1 MSHQFTKPI
10 RNEFFNQQETNIHNQ
25 HNDKIMRK
33 PSTDTFRLH
42 PLPGCKPTD
51 GHLTSK
57 SLCRRLASFMPTCV
71 FVFIFMLIAA
81 GANATIVPTE
91 KCNISLK
98 TNADGSKY
106 ISIYCPWTD
115 LTKFDYPEIV
125 EFPRTFYVADEKK
138 SYPVKHAGIHVGNTV
153 KKVIFHDGITNGS
166 VTYQNSNFALESIVF
181 ENSNAEAR
189 LECFN
194 NSTLKEVVL
203 PKNIE
208 NVNLSFNSKLESV
221 TIAEG
226 CTSIPH
232 DFCHRCGKITEI
244 TLPSTIKTIGGNA
257 FSWSSLQKINI
268 PEGVTSLGKSC
279 FEYSALREITLPD
292 GLTTIP
298 DKAFNRCTSLRTVVM
313 SDNVTSIGEYAFNH
327 CTALTTL
334 KMPSAIETIGM
345 SAFDNCTYWD
355 YGKNELKMPNIKSIG
370 DGAFFCCSRLNCDLT
385 IPHLWDEIP
394 MGTFAGTVFNTL
406 TLAEGITSID
416 NMAFG
421 GCKIDVCN
429 LPKSLKKIGYGAFQQ
444 GYTRIVNFAP
454 GTSIESLGNY
464 IFDKCSRLEEVNNL
478 PQNLKTIPDYMFNGC
493 YELKSL
499 VLPEGL
505 TTIGTEAFKNCQK
518 LASMNLPTSVT
529 TIGKDAFYRCSKW
542 EGEVSLPLV
551 TELPENAFSGCNM
564 LRKMSFGPQL
574 KAIRSCALEGCVGL
588 TELIL
593 PNGLETIET
602 DAFYNCSS
610 LTEVVIPESVTTIG
624 AEIFGLCKSLQ
635 KVTLPSGMTEMPN
648 SLFSNCEALND
659 VVIPANV
666 KSFGNRVFNNCKA
679 LERMIIHDG
688 VTIGIE
694 LFKGCEALKEVR
706 LPSTL
711 TTIPKSTFKECVSLK
726 KVELPTGL
734 TAIEEYAFEGSG
746 IEEMVIPETVKKLAS
761 SFTDCKNLKRFVFPK
776 NMETIENRMFDGCEM
791 LSDITLP
798 TNLKTIGNYA
808 FDNTLF
814 NKSELPAT
822 VTTIGFNAFAY
833 CTQLKEMVIPE
844 GVTIIPGALFMSCTS
859 LARVVLPSTVTEL
872 AGRDTF
878 KDCPL
883 TDIVCHAP
891 TAPTAGS
898 YIFNDNHY
906 STTRLIVPEGSN
918 YKDKYPWSRFNQ
930 KKEAEGFITLSNPV
944 FSKESCTY
952 TEPITVTIT
961 NPNATGTLY
970 YKLVPDGT
978 ATNEVSY
985 AVYTEPLNISEQSV
999 TIYAY
1004 IIDGINSS
1012 EYAKNVYTYKAPVIR
1027 KVSLEICG
1035 MTVDE
1040 KNCNDVLGDKGS
1052 VVYDPKSEV
1061 LTLTWATID
1070 ATKQKSAYSAINGGG
1085 GDLTIRV
1092 VGHCT
1097 LKSNGYGINYGVFG
1111 MEGGGGNLT
1120 IVGDENSMLNI
1131 ELSDDSADGIYSYLG
1146 NLTIDN
1152 CAVII
1157 NGGWSGV
1164 FMKYG
1169 MEGEDGV
1176 FTIKGENAL
1185 LNSTGKQ
1192 AAMMN
1197 IGTLVLDKNLAIVV
1211 PEGGIFFDHAIF
1223 LGDEMQKHAVIRS
1236 ITNKDVVDVP
1246 VTRGEY
1252 DSNFSNTLVDEK
1264 TGEPST
1270 LENVVLDN
1278 VFFNVIPDN
1287 GDGYDATEQCVVLNT
1302 TMDLNVMNNRVPTEV
1317 NSYEVFADWYNG
1329 MTMVLSGKGTLHID
1343 CKTVGA
1349 TRLGVK
1355 IGGGDCQFYTAN
1367 ERNTIDVSYEL
1378 PTPQYV
1384 YIFAAPETSETP
1396 EKSGEKPDPSKDSDI
1411 KKAPSSVKAD
1421 KSCLLVYKLSVAQ
1434 THAYIG
1440 MGEYCMYST
1449 YTPMVNVNL
1458 SEQTDI
1464 EAFAVQV
1471 MDEGL
1476 KINKITGKV
1485 PAGTPMLIRRMG
1497 KPEAGTKTLAVPLAT
1512 GAMDNMPENDLVSAT
1527 GIMRAADLAK
1537 ANGYIL
1543 EAEAGFFTKVEAD
1556 DATVVVRK
1564 GEAYLLVSNTKAPYA
1579 FNLSDATGID
1589 ATKWTDG
1596 KKPVIH
1602 TLQGVRV
1609 TAPTAPGIYIVNG
1622 KKKVVK

>member
-1 MSHQFTKPI
+1 
-10 RNEFFNQQETNIHNQ
+10 
-25 HNDKIMRK
+25 MRK

-153 KKVIFHDGITNGS
+153 KKVIFHDGITKGS
-166 VTYQNSNFALESIVF
+166 VTYQNSTLALESIVF
-181 ENSNAEAR
+181 ENSNAIAN

-244 TLPSTIKTIGGNA
+244 TLPSTIKTIETNA

-313 SDNVTSIGEYAFNH
+313 SDNVTYIGEYAFNY

-499 VLPEGL
+499 VLPEGV
-505 TTIGTEAFKNCQK
+505 TTIGREAFKNCKK

-529 TIGKDAFYRCSKW
+529 TIGEDAFNRCYEW
-542 EGEVSLPLV
+542 DGEVSIPLV
-551 TELPENAFSGCNM
+551 TDLSKNAFVECKK

-610 LTEVVIPESVTTIG
+610 LTEVVIPESVTSIG
-624 AEIFGLCKSLQ
+624 GEIFGLCKSLQ

-746 IEEMVIPETVKKLAS
+746 IEEMVIPETVKKLAC
-761 SFTDCKNLKRFVFPK
+761 SFTDCKSLKRFVFPK

-833 CTQLKEMVIPE
+833 CTQLKEMIIPE
-844 GVTIIPGALFMSCTS
+844 GVTIIPDALFMSCTS
-859 LARVVLPSTVTEL
+859 LTRVVLPSTVTEL

-898 YIFNDNHY
+898 YIFDNNHY

-918 YKDKYPWSRFNQ
+918 YNDKYPWSRFNQ
-930 KKEAEGFITLSNPV
+930 KTEGEGFITLNNPV
-944 FSKESCTY
+944 FSKGSCTY

-961 NPNATGTLY
+961 NPNASGTLY
-970 YKLVPDGT
+970 YKLVPEGT
-978 ATNEVSY
+978 AKDEVSY

-1004 IIDGINSS
+1004 IVDGINSS
-1012 EYAKNVYTYKAPVIR
+1012 EYVKSVYTYEPPVVK
-1027 KVSLEICG
+1027 KVVLYVCG
-1035 MTVDE
+1035 RLVDE
-1040 KNCNDVLGDKGS
+1040 KNAYDIFGDKTVS
-1052 VVYDPKSEV
+1052 YDPKSEV
-1061 LTLTWATID
+1061 LTLTWANID
-1070 ATKQKSAYSAINGGG
+1070 ATKFKASNIISGSG

-1097 LKSNGYGINYGVFG
+1097 LKAPGTPIRYGHELGVP
-1111 MEGGGGNLT
+1111 GGSNLT
-1120 IVGDENSMLNI
+1120 IVGDENSILTLETTN
-1131 ELSDDSADGIYSYLG
+1131 EEKGGYSCGIDMYCG

-1152 CAVII
+1152 CTVVAT
-1157 NGGWSGV
+1157 GGTHGLYT
-1164 FMKYG
+1164 KTG
-1169 MEGEDGV
+1169 PEEGL
-1176 FTIKGENAL
+1176 TLRGEHAL
-1185 LNSTGKQ
+1185 LNLTGTES
-1192 AAMMN
+1192 AMDH
-1197 IGTLVLDKNLAIVV
+1197 VQRFDLDKMLMILEPEGAEFWDGSIWLGKEKQTHVVIGAPRTDDKVEV
-1211 PEGGIFFDHAIF
+1211 PE
-1223 LGDEMQKHAVIRS
+1223 IREDYQ
-1236 ITNKDVVDVP
+1236 T
-1246 VTRGEY
+1246 
-1252 DSNFSNTLVDEK
+1252 NFSSDLVDQQ
-1264 TGEPST
+1264 TGEA
-1270 LENVVLDN
+1270 LNVENVVINN
-1278 VFFNVIPDN
+1278 VYYNLPAAN
-1287 GDGYDATEQCVVLNT
+1287 NDGFDAKEQCLILNT
-1302 TMDLNVMNNRVPTEV
+1302 SMDYYTMNNRIP
-1317 NSYEVFADWYNG
+1317 ADATVTADFGSWYNG
-1329 MTMVLSGKGTLHID
+1329 LIIVVNGKGTID
-1343 CKTVGA
+1343 IDYQTEGGSQLA
-1349 TRLGVK
+1349 VK
-1355 IGGGDCQFYTAN
+1355 IGEEEAKYYAADMQ
-1367 ERNTIDVSYEL
+1367 DKVQVSYDVA
-1378 PTPQYV
+1378 TPQYV
-1384 YIFAAPETSETP
+1384 YIYNSQYTGDE
-1396 EKSGEKPDPSKDSDI
+1396 
-1411 KKAPSSVKAD
+1411 KKAPARARAMAG
-1421 KSCLLVYKLSVAQ
+1421 KSW
-1434 THAYIG
+1434 
-1440 MGEYCMYST
+1440 
-1449 YTPMVNVNL
+1449 
-1458 SEQTDI
+1458 
-1464 EAFAVQV
+1464 
-1471 MDEGL
+1471 L
-1476 KINKITGKV
+1476 KIYGMKIT
-1485 PAGTPMLIRRMG
+1485 PQEP
-1497 KPEAGTKTLAVPLAT
+1497 
-1512 GAMDNMPENDLVSAT
+1512 T
-1527 GIMRAADLAK
+1527 GIRNIFVDSEGRPVTVYDM
-1537 ANGYIL
+1537 NGR
-1543 EAEAGFFTKVEAD
+1543 KVNYPG
-1556 DATVVVRK
+1556 K
-1564 GEAYLLVSNTKAPYA
+1564 GV
-1579 FNLSDATGID
+1579 
-1589 ATKWTDG
+1589 
-1596 KKPVIH
+1596 
-1602 TLQGVRV
+1602 
-1609 TAPTAPGIYIVNG
+1609 YIVNG
-1622 KKKVVK
+1622 KKIMKRQ

>member
-1 MSHQFTKPI
+1 
-10 RNEFFNQQETNIHNQ
+10 
-25 HNDKIMRK
+25 MRK

-153 KKVIFHDGITNGS
+153 KKVIFHDGITKGS
-166 VTYQNSNFALESIVF
+166 VTYQNSTLALESIVF
-181 ENSNAEAR
+181 ENSNAIAN

-244 TLPSTIKTIGGNA
+244 TLPSTIKTIETNA

-313 SDNVTSIGEYAFNH
+313 SDNVTYIGEYAFNY

-454 GTSIESLGNY
+454 GTSIENLGNY

-499 VLPEGL
+499 VLPEGV
-505 TTIGTEAFKNCQK
+505 TTIGREAFKNCKK

-529 TIGKDAFYRCSKW
+529 TIGEDAFNRCYEW
-542 EGEVSLPLV
+542 DGEVSIPLV
-551 TELPENAFSGCNM
+551 TDLSKNAFVECKK

-610 LTEVVIPESVTTIG
+610 LTEVVIPESVTSIG
-624 AEIFGLCKSLQ
+624 GEIFGLCKSLQ

-746 IEEMVIPETVKKLAS
+746 IEEMVIPETVKKLAC
-761 SFTDCKNLKRFVFPK
+761 SFTDCKSLKRFVFPK

-833 CTQLKEMVIPE
+833 CTQLKEMIIPE
-844 GVTIIPGALFMSCTS
+844 GVTIIPDALFMSCTS
-859 LARVVLPSTVTEL
+859 LTRVVLPSTVTEL

-898 YIFNDNHY
+898 YIFDNNHY

-918 YKDKYPWSRFNQ
+918 YNDKYPWSRFNQ
-930 KKEAEGFITLSNPV
+930 KTEGEGFITLNNPV
-944 FSKESCTY
+944 FSKGSCTY

-961 NPNATGTLY
+961 NPNASGTLY
-970 YKLVPDGT
+970 YKLVPEGT
-978 ATNEVSY
+978 AKDEVSY

-1004 IIDGINSS
+1004 IVDGINSS
-1012 EYAKNVYTYKAPVIR
+1012 EYVKSVYTYEPPVVK
-1027 KVSLEICG
+1027 KVVLYVCG
-1035 MTVDE
+1035 RLVDE
-1040 KNCNDVLGDKGS
+1040 KNAYDIFGDKTVS
-1052 VVYDPKSEV
+1052 YDPKSEV
-1061 LTLTWATID
+1061 LTLTWANID
-1070 ATKQKSAYSAINGGG
+1070 ATKFKASNIISGSG

-1097 LKSNGYGINYGVFG
+1097 LKAPGTPIMYGHQLGVP
-1111 MEGGGGNLT
+1111 GGSNLT
-1120 IVGDENSMLNI
+1120 IVGDENSILTVETTN
-1131 ELSDDSADGIYSYLG
+1131 EDKGGYSCGIDMYCG

-1152 CAVII
+1152 CTVVAT
-1157 NGGWSGV
+1157 GGTHGLYT
-1164 FMKYG
+1164 KTG
-1169 MEGEDGV
+1169 PEEGL
-1176 FTIKGENAL
+1176 TLRGEHAL
-1185 LNSTGKQ
+1185 LNLTGTES
-1192 AAMMN
+1192 AMDHVQW
-1197 IGTLVLDKNLAIVV
+1197 LDLDKMLMILEPEGAEFWDGSIWLGKEKQTHVVIGAPRTDDNVEV
-1211 PEGGIFFDHAIF
+1211 PE
-1223 LGDEMQKHAVIRS
+1223 IRE
-1236 ITNKDVVDVP
+1236 
-1246 VTRGEY
+1246 EY
-1252 DSNFSNTLVDEK
+1252 QTNFSSDLVDQK
-1264 TGEPST
+1264 TGEA
-1270 LENVVLDN
+1270 LNVENVVINN
-1278 VFFNVIPDN
+1278 VYYNLPAANNDGFDAKEQCLILNTSMDYSTMNKRIPA
-1287 GDGYDATEQCVVLNT
+1287 DATVT
-1302 TMDLNVMNNRVPTEV
+1302 
-1317 NSYEVFADWYNG
+1317 ADFGSWYNG
-1329 MTMVLSGKGTLHID
+1329 LIIVVNGKGTID
-1343 CKTVGA
+1343 IDYQTEGGSQLA
-1349 TRLGVK
+1349 VK
-1355 IGGGDCQFYTAN
+1355 IGEEEAKYYAADKQGRVQVPY
-1367 ERNTIDVSYEL
+1367 DV
-1378 PTPQYV
+1378 TTTQYV
-1384 YIFAAPETSETP
+1384 YIYNSQYTGDE
-1396 EKSGEKPDPSKDSDI
+1396 
-1411 KKAPSSVKAD
+1411 KKAPTRARAMAG
-1421 KSCLLVYKLSVAQ
+1421 KSW
-1434 THAYIG
+1434 
-1440 MGEYCMYST
+1440 
-1449 YTPMVNVNL
+1449 
-1458 SEQTDI
+1458 
-1464 EAFAVQV
+1464 
-1471 MDEGL
+1471 L
-1476 KINKITGKV
+1476 KIYGMKIT
-1485 PAGTPMLIRRMG
+1485 PQDP
-1497 KPEAGTKTLAVPLAT
+1497 
-1512 GAMDNMPENDLVSAT
+1512 T
-1527 GIMRAADLAK
+1527 GIHNIFVDSEGRPVAVYDM
-1537 ANGYIL
+1537 NGR
-1543 EAEAGFFTKVEAD
+1543 KVNYPG
-1556 DATVVVRK
+1556 K
-1564 GEAYLLVSNTKAPYA
+1564 GV
-1579 FNLSDATGID
+1579 
-1589 ATKWTDG
+1589 
-1596 KKPVIH
+1596 
-1602 TLQGVRV
+1602 
-1609 TAPTAPGIYIVNG
+1609 YIVNG
-1622 KKKVVK
+1622 KKIMKRQ

>member
-1 MSHQFTKPI
+1 
-10 RNEFFNQQETNIHNQ
+10 
-25 HNDKIMRK
+25 MRK

-81 GANATIVPTE
+81 SANATIVPE
-91 KCNISLK
+91 DKYGAEIK
-98 TNADGSKY
+98 TDANGQKY
-106 ISIYCPWTD
+106 ASIYCYWVD
-115 LTKFDYPEIV
+115 LQYHDYPEIV
-125 EFPRTFYVADEKK
+125 EFPRTIYNKFDKK
-138 SYPVKHAGIHVGNTV
+138 TYPVKAAGIEIGNTV
-153 KKVIFHDGITNGS
+153 KKIIFHDGITSGF
-166 VTYQNSNFALESIVF
+166 VRYTGRTCALESIVY
-181 ENSNAEAR
+181 ENSNAIAN

-194 NSTLKEVVL
+194 NGTLKEVVL

-208 NVNLSFNSKLESV
+208 NVNLSSNSKLESV

-232 DFCHRCGKITEI
+232 DFCQRCGKITEI

-313 SDNVTSIGEYAFNH
+313 SDNVTYIGEYAFNH

-334 KMPSAIETIGM
+334 NMPSAIETIGM

-478 PQNLKTIPDYMFNGC
+478 PLNLKTIPDYMFNGC

-499 VLPEGL
+499 VLPEGV
-505 TTIGTEAFKNCQK
+505 TTIGREAFKNCKK

-529 TIGKDAFYRCSKW
+529 TIGEDAFNRCYEW
-542 EGEVSLPLV
+542 DGEVSIPLV
-551 TELPENAFSGCNM
+551 TDLSKNAFVECKK

-610 LTEVVIPESVTTIG
+610 LTEVVIPESVTSIG
-624 AEIFGLCKSLQ
+624 GEIFGLCKSLQ

-746 IEEMVIPETVKKLAS
+746 IEEMVIPETVKKLAC
-761 SFTDCKNLKRFVFPK
+761 SFTDCKSLKRFVFPK

-814 NKSELPAT
+814 DKSELPAT

-930 KKEAEGFITLSNPV
+930 KTEGEGFITLNNPV

-970 YKLVPDGT
+970 YKLVPEGT
-978 ATNEVSY
+978 AKDEVEY
-985 AVYTEPLNISEQSV
+985 AVFTEPLKLSEQSA

-1004 IIDGINSS
+1004 IVDGINSS
-1012 EYAKNVYTYKAPVIR
+1012 EYARMTYTYEPPVVK
-1027 KVSLEICG
+1027 KVVLYVCG
-1035 MTVDE
+1035 RLVDE
-1040 KNCNDVLGDKGS
+1040 KNAYDIFGDKTVS
-1052 VVYDPKSEV
+1052 YDPKSEV
-1061 LTLTWATID
+1061 LTLTWANID
-1070 ATKQKSAYSAINGGG
+1070 ATKFKASNIISGSG

-1097 LKSNGYGINYGVFG
+1097 LKAPGTPIMYGHQLGVP
-1111 MEGGGGNLT
+1111 GGSNLT
-1120 IVGDENSMLNI
+1120 IVGDENSILTVETTN
-1131 ELSDDSADGIYSYLG
+1131 EEKGGYSCGIDMYCG

-1152 CAVII
+1152 CTVVAT
-1157 NGGWSGV
+1157 GGTHGLYT
-1164 FMKYG
+1164 KTG
-1169 MEGEDGV
+1169 PEEGL
-1176 FTIKGENAL
+1176 TLRGEHAL
-1185 LNSTGKQ
+1185 LNLTGTES
-1192 AAMMN
+1192 AMDN
-1197 IGTLVLDKNLAIVV
+1197 VYWLDLDKMLMILEPEGAEFWDGSIWLGKEKQTHVVIGAPRTDDNVEV
-1211 PEGGIFFDHAIF
+1211 PE
-1223 LGDEMQKHAVIRS
+1223 IRE
-1236 ITNKDVVDVP
+1236 
-1246 VTRGEY
+1246 EY
-1252 DSNFSNTLVDEK
+1252 QTNFSSDLTDQK
-1264 TGEPST
+1264 TGEA
-1270 LENVVLDN
+1270 LNVENVVINN
-1278 VFFNVIPDN
+1278 VYYNLPAANNDGFDDKEQCLILNTSMDYYTMNKRIPA
-1287 GDGYDATEQCVVLNT
+1287 DATVT
-1302 TMDLNVMNNRVPTEV
+1302 
-1317 NSYEVFADWYNG
+1317 ADFGSWYNG
-1329 MTMVLSGKGTLHID
+1329 LIIVVNGKGTID
-1343 CKTVGA
+1343 IDYQTEGGSQLA
-1349 TRLGVK
+1349 VK
-1355 IGGGDCQFYTAN
+1355 IGEEEAKYYAADMQGRVQVPY
-1367 ERNTIDVSYEL
+1367 DVA
-1378 PTPQYV
+1378 TTQYV
-1384 YIFAAPETSETP
+1384 YIYNSQYTG
-1396 EKSGEKPDPSKDSDI
+1396 GE
-1411 KKAPSSVKAD
+1411 KKAPTRTRAMAG
-1421 KSCLLVYKLSVAQ
+1421 KSW
-1434 THAYIG
+1434 
-1440 MGEYCMYST
+1440 
-1449 YTPMVNVNL
+1449 
-1458 SEQTDI
+1458 
-1464 EAFAVQV
+1464 
-1471 MDEGL
+1471 L
-1476 KINKITGKV
+1476 KIYGMKV
-1485 PAGTPMLIRRMG
+1485 TPQE
-1497 KPEAGTKTLAVPLAT
+1497 P
-1512 GAMDNMPENDLVSAT
+1512 T
-1527 GIMRAADLAK
+1527 GIHNIFVDSEGRPVAVYDM
-1537 ANGYIL
+1537 NGR
-1543 EAEAGFFTKVEAD
+1543 KVNNPG
-1556 DATVVVRK
+1556 K
-1564 GEAYLLVSNTKAPYA
+1564 GV
-1579 FNLSDATGID
+1579 
-1589 ATKWTDG
+1589 
-1596 KKPVIH
+1596 
-1602 TLQGVRV
+1602 
-1609 TAPTAPGIYIVNG
+1609 YIVNG
-1622 KKKVVK
+1622 KKIMNRQ

>member
-1 MSHQFTKPI
+1 
-10 RNEFFNQQETNIHNQ
+10 
-25 HNDKIMRK
+25 
-33 PSTDTFRLH
+33 
-42 PLPGCKPTD
+42 
-51 GHLTSK
+51 
-57 SLCRRLASFMPTCV
+57 
-71 FVFIFMLIAA
+71 
-81 GANATIVPTE
+81 
-91 KCNISLK
+91 
-98 TNADGSKY
+98 
-106 ISIYCPWTD
+106 
-115 LTKFDYPEIV
+115 
-125 EFPRTFYVADEKK
+125 
-138 SYPVKHAGIHVGNTV
+138 
-153 KKVIFHDGITNGS
+153 
-166 VTYQNSNFALESIVF
+166 
-181 ENSNAEAR
+181 
-189 LECFN
+189 
-194 NSTLKEVVL
+194 
-203 PKNIE
+203 
-208 NVNLSFNSKLESV
+208 
-221 TIAEG
+221 
-226 CTSIPH
+226 
-232 DFCHRCGKITEI
+232 
-244 TLPSTIKTIGGNA
+244 
-257 FSWSSLQKINI
+257 
-268 PEGVTSLGKSC
+268 
-279 FEYSALREITLPD
+279 
-292 GLTTIP
+292 
-298 DKAFNRCTSLRTVVM
+298 
-313 SDNVTSIGEYAFNH
+313 
-327 CTALTTL
+327 
-334 KMPSAIETIGM
+334 
-345 SAFDNCTYWD
+345 
-355 YGKNELKMPNIKSIG
+355 MPNIKSIG

-499 VLPEGL
+499 VLPEGV
-505 TTIGTEAFKNCQK
+505 TTIGREAFKNCKK

-529 TIGKDAFYRCSKW
+529 TIGEDAFNRCYEW
-542 EGEVSLPLV
+542 DGEVSIPLV
-551 TELPENAFSGCNM
+551 TDLSKNAFVECKK

-610 LTEVVIPESVTTIG
+610 LTEVVIPESVTSIG
-624 AEIFGLCKSLQ
+624 GEIFGLCKSLQ

-746 IEEMVIPETVKKLAS
+746 IEEMVIPETVKKLAC
-761 SFTDCKNLKRFVFPK
+761 SFTNCKSLKRFVFPK

-814 NKSELPAT
+814 DKSELPAT

-898 YIFNDNHY
+898 YIFDNNHY

-918 YKDKYPWSRFNQ
+918 YNDKYPWSRFNQ
-930 KKEAEGFITLSNPV
+930 KTEGEGFITLNNPV

-978 ATNEVSY
+978 AKDEVSY

-1004 IIDGINSS
+1004 IVDGINSS
-1012 EYAKNVYTYKAPVIR
+1012 EYVKSVYTYEPPVVK
-1027 KVSLEICG
+1027 KVVLYVCG
-1035 MTVDE
+1035 RLVDE
-1040 KNCNDVLGDKGS
+1040 KNAYDIFGDKTVS
-1052 VVYDPKSEV
+1052 YDPKSEV
-1061 LTLTWATID
+1061 LTLTWANID
-1070 ATKQKSAYSAINGGG
+1070 ATKFKASNIISGSG

-1097 LKSNGYGINYGVFG
+1097 LKAPGTPIMYGHQLGVP
-1111 MEGGGGNLT
+1111 GGSNLT
-1120 IVGDENSMLNI
+1120 IVGDENSILTVETTN
-1131 ELSDDSADGIYSYLG
+1131 EDKGGYSCGIDMYCG

-1152 CAVII
+1152 CTVVAT
-1157 NGGWSGV
+1157 GGTHGLYT
-1164 FMKYG
+1164 KTG
-1169 MEGEDGV
+1169 PEEGL
-1176 FTIKGENAL
+1176 TLRGEHAL
-1185 LNSTGKQ
+1185 LNLTGTES
-1192 AAMMN
+1192 AMDHVQW
-1197 IGTLVLDKNLAIVV
+1197 LDLDKMLMILEPEGAEFWDGSIWLGEEKQTHVVIGAPRTDDNVEV
-1211 PEGGIFFDHAIF
+1211 PE
-1223 LGDEMQKHAVIRS
+1223 IREDYQ
-1236 ITNKDVVDVP
+1236 T
-1246 VTRGEY
+1246 
-1252 DSNFSNTLVDEK
+1252 NFSSDLTDQK
-1264 TGEPST
+1264 TGEA
-1270 LENVVLDN
+1270 LNVENVVINN
-1278 VFFNVIPDN
+1278 VYYNLPAANNDGFDAKEQCLILNTSMDYYTMNKRIPA
-1287 GDGYDATEQCVVLNT
+1287 DATVT
-1302 TMDLNVMNNRVPTEV
+1302 
-1317 NSYEVFADWYNG
+1317 ADFGSWYNG
-1329 MTMVLSGKGTLHID
+1329 LIIVVNGKGTID
-1343 CKTVGA
+1343 IDYQTEGGSQLA
-1349 TRLGVK
+1349 VK
-1355 IGGGDCQFYTAN
+1355 IGEEEAKYYTADMQG
-1367 ERNTIDVSYEL
+1367 RVQVPYDVA
-1378 PTPQYV
+1378 TPQYV
-1384 YIFAAPETSETP
+1384 YIYNSQYTG
-1396 EKSGEKPDPSKDSDI
+1396 GE
-1411 KKAPSSVKAD
+1411 KKAPTRARAMAG
-1421 KSCLLVYKLSVAQ
+1421 KSWLKIY
-1434 THAYIG
+1434 G
-1440 MGEYCMYST
+1440 MKI
-1449 YTPMVNVNL
+1449 TPQ
-1458 SEQTDI
+1458 EQTGIHNIFVDS
-1464 EAFAVQV
+1464 
-1471 MDEGL
+1471 EGRPVTVYDMNGR
-1476 KINKITGKV
+1476 KVNYPGK
-1485 PAGTPMLIRRMG
+1485 
-1497 KPEAGTKTLAVPLAT
+1497 
-1512 GAMDNMPENDLVSAT
+1512 
-1527 GIMRAADLAK
+1527 
-1537 ANGYIL
+1537 
-1543 EAEAGFFTKVEAD
+1543 
-1556 DATVVVRK
+1556 
-1564 GEAYLLVSNTKAPYA
+1564 
-1579 FNLSDATGID
+1579 
-1589 ATKWTDG
+1589 
-1596 KKPVIH
+1596 
-1602 TLQGVRV
+1602 GV
-1609 TAPTAPGIYIVNG
+1609 YIVNG
-1622 KKKVVK
+1622 KKIMKRQ

>member
-1 MSHQFTKPI
+1 
-10 RNEFFNQQETNIHNQ
+10 
-25 HNDKIMRK
+25 MRK

-153 KKVIFHDGITNGS
+153 KKVIFHDGITKGS
-166 VTYQNSNFALESIVF
+166 VTYQNSTLALESIVF
-181 ENSNAEAR
+181 ENSNAIAN

-244 TLPSTIKTIGGNA
+244 TLPSTIKTIETNA

-313 SDNVTSIGEYAFNH
+313 SDNVTYIGEYAFNY

-499 VLPEGL
+499 VLPEGV
-505 TTIGTEAFKNCQK
+505 TTIGREAFKNCKK

-529 TIGKDAFYRCSKW
+529 TIGEDAFNRCYEW
-542 EGEVSLPLV
+542 DGEVSIPLV
-551 TELPENAFSGCNM
+551 TDLSKNAFVECKK

-610 LTEVVIPESVTTIG
+610 LTEVVIPESVTSIG
-624 AEIFGLCKSLQ
+624 GEIFGLCKSLQ

-746 IEEMVIPETVKKLAS
+746 IEEMVIPETVKKLAC
-761 SFTDCKNLKRFVFPK
+761 SFTDCKSLKRFVFPK

-833 CTQLKEMVIPE
+833 CTQLKEMIIPE
-844 GVTIIPGALFMSCTS
+844 GVTIIPDALFMSCTS
-859 LARVVLPSTVTEL
+859 LTRVVLPSTVTEL

-898 YIFNDNHY
+898 YIFDNNHY

-918 YKDKYPWSRFNQ
+918 YNDKYPWSRFNQ
-930 KKEAEGFITLSNPV
+930 KTEGEGFITLNNPV
-944 FSKESCTY
+944 FSKGSCTY

-961 NPNATGTLY
+961 NPNASGTLY
-970 YKLVPDGT
+970 YKLVPEGT
-978 ATNEVSY
+978 AKDEVSY

-1004 IIDGINSS
+1004 IVDGINSS
-1012 EYAKNVYTYKAPVIR
+1012 EYVKSVYTYEPPVVK
-1027 KVSLEICG
+1027 KVVLYVCG
-1035 MTVDE
+1035 RLVDE
-1040 KNCNDVLGDKGS
+1040 KNAYDIFGDKTVS
-1052 VVYDPKSEV
+1052 YDPKSEV
-1061 LTLTWATID
+1061 LTLTWANID
-1070 ATKQKSAYSAINGGG
+1070 ATKFKASNIISGSG

-1097 LKSNGYGINYGVFG
+1097 LKAPGTPIMYGHQLGVP
-1111 MEGGGGNLT
+1111 GGSNLT
-1120 IVGDENSMLNI
+1120 IVGDENSILTVETTN
-1131 ELSDDSADGIYSYLG
+1131 EDKGGYSCGIDMYCG

-1152 CAVII
+1152 CTVVAT
-1157 NGGWSGV
+1157 GGTHGLYT
-1164 FMKYG
+1164 KTG
-1169 MEGEDGV
+1169 PEEGL
-1176 FTIKGENAL
+1176 TLRGEHAL
-1185 LNSTGKQ
+1185 LNLTGTES
-1192 AAMMN
+1192 AMDHVQW
-1197 IGTLVLDKNLAIVV
+1197 LDLDKMLKILEPEGAEFCDGSIWLGKKKQTHVVIGAPRTDDNVEV
-1211 PEGGIFFDHAIF
+1211 PE
-1223 LGDEMQKHAVIRS
+1223 IREDYQ
-1236 ITNKDVVDVP
+1236 T
-1246 VTRGEY
+1246 
-1252 DSNFSNTLVDEK
+1252 NFSSDLVDQK
-1264 TGEPST
+1264 TGEA
-1270 LENVVLDN
+1270 LNVENVVINN
-1278 VFFNVIPDN
+1278 VYYNLPATND
-1287 GDGYDATEQCVVLNT
+1287 DGFDVKEQCLILNT
-1302 TMDLNVMNNRVPTEV
+1302 SMDYYTMNNRIP
-1317 NSYEVFADWYNG
+1317 ADATVTADFGSWYNG
-1329 MTMVLSGKGTLHID
+1329 LIIVVNGKGTID
-1343 CKTVGA
+1343 IDYQTEGGSQLA
-1349 TRLGVK
+1349 VK
-1355 IGGGDCQFYTAN
+1355 IGEEEAKYYAADMQGRVQVPY
-1367 ERNTIDVSYEL
+1367 DVA
-1378 PTPQYV
+1378 TPQYV
-1384 YIFAAPETSETP
+1384 YIYNSQYTGDE
-1396 EKSGEKPDPSKDSDI
+1396 
-1411 KKAPSSVKAD
+1411 KKAPARARAMAG
-1421 KSCLLVYKLSVAQ
+1421 KSW
-1434 THAYIG
+1434 
-1440 MGEYCMYST
+1440 
-1449 YTPMVNVNL
+1449 
-1458 SEQTDI
+1458 
-1464 EAFAVQV
+1464 
-1471 MDEGL
+1471 L
-1476 KINKITGKV
+1476 KIYGMKIT
-1485 PAGTPMLIRRMG
+1485 PQEP
-1497 KPEAGTKTLAVPLAT
+1497 
-1512 GAMDNMPENDLVSAT
+1512 T
-1527 GIMRAADLAK
+1527 GIHNIFVDSEGRPVTVYDM
-1537 ANGYIL
+1537 NGR
-1543 EAEAGFFTKVEAD
+1543 KVNNPG
-1556 DATVVVRK
+1556 K
-1564 GEAYLLVSNTKAPYA
+1564 GV
-1579 FNLSDATGID
+1579 
-1589 ATKWTDG
+1589 
-1596 KKPVIH
+1596 
-1602 TLQGVRV
+1602 
-1609 TAPTAPGIYIVNG
+1609 YIVNG
-1622 KKKVVK
+1622 KKIMKRQ

>member
-42 PLPGCKPTD
+42 PLSGCKPTD
-51 GHLTSK
+51 GRLTSK

-81 GANATIVPTE
+81 GANATIVPKE
-91 KCNISLK
+91 KCDIRLK

-106 ISIYCPWTD
+106 ISIYCQWTD

-166 VTYQNSNFALESIVF
+166 VTYQNSTLALESIVF
-181 ENSNAEAR
+181 ENSNAIAN
-189 LECFN
+189 LDCFN
-194 NSTLKEVVL
+194 NGTLKEVVL

-244 TLPSTIKTIGGNA
+244 TLPSTIKTIETNA

-313 SDNVTSIGEYAFNH
+313 SDNVTYIGVYAFNH

-345 SAFDNCTYWD
+345 SAFDNCTYWN
-355 YGKNELKMPNIKSIG
+355 YGKNEMKMPNIKSIG
-370 DGAFFCCSRLNCDLT
+370 DGAFFDCSRLNCDLT

-394 MGTFAGTVFNTL
+394 SGTFAGTVFNTL

-454 GTSIESLGNY
+454 GTSIESLGDY

-499 VLPEGL
+499 VLPEGV
-505 TTIGTEAFKNCQK
+505 TTIGREAFKNCQK
-518 LASMNLPTSVT
+518 LASINLPTSVT
-529 TIGKDAFYRCSKW
+529 TIGEDAFYRCYEW
-542 EGEVSLPLV
+542 DGEVSLPLV
-551 TELPENAFSGCNM
+551 TDLSKNAFVGCKK
-564 LRKMSFGPQL
+564 LHKMSFGPQL

-610 LTEVVIPESVTTIG
+610 LTEVVIPESVTNIG
-624 AEIFGLCKSLQ
+624 AELFGLCKSLK

-648 SLFSNCEALND
+648 SLFSNCEVLND

-679 LERMIIHDG
+679 LERMIIQDG
-688 VTIGIE
+688 VTIGDA
-694 LFKGCEALKEVR
+694 LFYGCEALKEVK

-711 TTIPKSTFKECVSLK
+711 TTIPESTFRDCVSLK

-761 SFTDCKNLKRFVFPK
+761 SFTDCKSLKRFVFPK
-776 NMETIENRMFDGCEM
+776 NMETIESRMFDGCEM

-918 YKDKYPWSRFNQ
+918 YNDKYPWSRFNQ
-930 KKEAEGFITLSNPV
+930 KTEGEGFITLNNPV

-978 ATNEVSY
+978 AKNEVPY

-1111 MEGGGGNLT
+1111 LEGGGGNLT

-1131 ELSDDSADGIYSYLG
+1131 ELGGDSADGIYSYLG

-1211 PEGGIFFDHAIF
+1211 PEGGIFFEHAIF

-1236 ITNKDVVDVP
+1236 ITNEDVVDVP

-1384 YIFAAPETSETP
+1384 YIFAAPEASETP
-1396 EKSGEKPDPSKDSDI
+1396 EKPGEKPDPSKDPDI

-1512 GAMDNMPENDLVSAT
+1512 GAMDIMPENDLVSAT

-1589 ATKWTDG
+1589 ATKWTDS

-1602 TLQGVRV
+1602 TLQGMRV

>member
-1 MSHQFTKPI
+1 
-10 RNEFFNQQETNIHNQ
+10 
-25 HNDKIMRK
+25 MRK

-81 GANATIVPTE
+81 SANATIVPE
-91 KCNISLK
+91 DKYGAEIK
-98 TNADGSKY
+98 TDANGQKY
-106 ISIYCPWTD
+106 ASIYCYWVD
-115 LTKFDYPEIV
+115 LQYHDYPEIV
-125 EFPRTFYVADEKK
+125 EFPRTIYNKFDKK
-138 SYPVKHAGIHVGNTV
+138 TYPVKAAGIEIGNTV
-153 KKVIFHDGITNGS
+153 KKIIFHDGITSGF
-166 VTYQNSNFALESIVF
+166 VRYTGRTCALESIVY
-181 ENSNAEAR
+181 ENSNAIAN

-194 NSTLKEVVL
+194 NGTLKEVVL

-208 NVNLSFNSKLESV
+208 NVNLSSNSKLESV

-232 DFCHRCGKITEI
+232 DFCQRCGKITEI

-313 SDNVTSIGEYAFNH
+313 SDNVTYIGEYAFNY

-334 KMPSAIETIGM
+334 NMPSAIETIGM

-499 VLPEGL
+499 VLPEGV
-505 TTIGTEAFKNCQK
+505 TTIGREAFKNCKK

-529 TIGKDAFYRCSKW
+529 TIGEDAFNRCYEW
-542 EGEVSLPLV
+542 DGEVSIPLV
-551 TELPENAFSGCNM
+551 TDLSKNAFVECKK

-610 LTEVVIPESVTTIG
+610 LTEVVIPESVTSIG
-624 AEIFGLCKSLQ
+624 GEIFGLCKSLQ

-746 IEEMVIPETVKKLAS
+746 IEEMVIPETVKKLAC
-761 SFTDCKNLKRFVFPK
+761 SFTDCKSLKRFVFPK
-776 NMETIENRMFDGCEM
+776 NMETIESRMFDGCEM

-822 VTTIGFNAFAY
+822 VTTIGFNAFAN
-833 CTQLKEMVIPE
+833 CKQLKEMVIPE

-898 YIFNDNHY
+898 YIFDNNHY

-918 YKDKYPWSRFNQ
+918 YNDKYPWSRFNQ
-930 KKEAEGFITLSNPV
+930 KTEGEGFITLNNPV

-978 ATNEVSY
+978 AKDEVSY

-1004 IIDGINSS
+1004 IVDGINSS
-1012 EYAKNVYTYKAPVIR
+1012 EYVKSVYTYEPPVVK
-1027 KVSLEICG
+1027 KVVLYVCG
-1035 MTVDE
+1035 RLVDE
-1040 KNCNDVLGDKGS
+1040 KNAYDIFGDKTVS
-1052 VVYDPKSEV
+1052 YDPKSEV
-1061 LTLTWATID
+1061 LTLTWANID
-1070 ATKQKSAYSAINGGG
+1070 ATKFKASNIISGSG
-1085 GDLTIRV
+1085 GDLTIRI

-1097 LKSNGYGINYGVFG
+1097 LKAPGTPIMYGHQLGVP
-1111 MEGGGGNLT
+1111 GGSNLT
-1120 IVGDENSMLNI
+1120 IVGDENSILTVETTN
-1131 ELSDDSADGIYSYLG
+1131 EDKGGYSCGIDMYCG

-1152 CAVII
+1152 CTVVAT
-1157 NGGWSGV
+1157 GGTHGLYT
-1164 FMKYG
+1164 KTG
-1169 MEGEDGV
+1169 PEEGL
-1176 FTIKGENAL
+1176 TLRGEHAL
-1185 LNSTGKQ
+1185 LNLTGTES
-1192 AAMMN
+1192 AMDHVQW
-1197 IGTLVLDKNLAIVV
+1197 LDLDKMLMILEPEGAEFWDGSIWLGKEKQTHVVIGAPRTDDNVEV
-1211 PEGGIFFDHAIF
+1211 PE
-1223 LGDEMQKHAVIRS
+1223 IRE
-1236 ITNKDVVDVP
+1236 
-1246 VTRGEY
+1246 EY
-1252 DSNFSNTLVDEK
+1252 QTNFSSDLTDQK
-1264 TGEPST
+1264 TGEA
-1270 LENVVLDN
+1270 LNVENVVINN
-1278 VFFNVIPDN
+1278 VYYNLPAANNDGFDAKEQCLILNTSMDYYTMNKRIPA
-1287 GDGYDATEQCVVLNT
+1287 DATVT
-1302 TMDLNVMNNRVPTEV
+1302 
-1317 NSYEVFADWYNG
+1317 ADFGSWYNG
-1329 MTMVLSGKGTLHID
+1329 LIIVVNGKGTID
-1343 CKTVGA
+1343 IDYQTEGGSQLA
-1349 TRLGVK
+1349 VK
-1355 IGGGDCQFYTAN
+1355 IGEEEAKYYAADMQGRVQVPY
-1367 ERNTIDVSYEL
+1367 DVA
-1378 PTPQYV
+1378 TPQYV
-1384 YIFAAPETSETP
+1384 YIYNSQYTGDE
-1396 EKSGEKPDPSKDSDI
+1396 
-1411 KKAPSSVKAD
+1411 KKAPARARAMAG
-1421 KSCLLVYKLSVAQ
+1421 KSW
-1434 THAYIG
+1434 
-1440 MGEYCMYST
+1440 
-1449 YTPMVNVNL
+1449 
-1458 SEQTDI
+1458 
-1464 EAFAVQV
+1464 
-1471 MDEGL
+1471 L
-1476 KINKITGKV
+1476 KIYGMKIT
-1485 PAGTPMLIRRMG
+1485 PQEP
-1497 KPEAGTKTLAVPLAT
+1497 
-1512 GAMDNMPENDLVSAT
+1512 T
-1527 GIMRAADLAK
+1527 GIHNIFVDSEGRPVTVYDM
-1537 ANGYIL
+1537 NGR
-1543 EAEAGFFTKVEAD
+1543 KVNNPG
-1556 DATVVVRK
+1556 K
-1564 GEAYLLVSNTKAPYA
+1564 GV
-1579 FNLSDATGID
+1579 
-1589 ATKWTDG
+1589 
-1596 KKPVIH
+1596 
-1602 TLQGVRV
+1602 
-1609 TAPTAPGIYIVNG
+1609 YIVNG
-1622 KKKVVK
+1622 KKIMKRQ

>member
-1 MSHQFTKPI
+1 
-10 RNEFFNQQETNIHNQ
+10 
-25 HNDKIMRK
+25 MRK

-81 GANATIVPTE
+81 SANATIVPE
-91 KCNISLK
+91 DKYGAEIK
-98 TNADGSKY
+98 TDANGQKY
-106 ISIYCPWTD
+106 ASIYCYWVD
-115 LTKFDYPEIV
+115 LQYHDYPEIV
-125 EFPRTFYVADEKK
+125 EFPRTIYNKFDKK
-138 SYPVKHAGIHVGNTV
+138 TYPVKAAGIEIGNTV
-153 KKVIFHDGITNGS
+153 KKIIFHDGITSGF
-166 VTYQNSNFALESIVF
+166 VRYTGRTCALESIVY
-181 ENSNAEAR
+181 ENSNAIAN

-194 NSTLKEVVL
+194 NGTLKEVVL

-208 NVNLSFNSKLESV
+208 NVNLSSNSKLESV

-232 DFCHRCGKITEI
+232 DFCQRCGKITEI

-313 SDNVTSIGEYAFNH
+313 SDNVTYIGEYAFNH

-345 SAFDNCTYWD
+345 SAFNNCTYWD

-370 DGAFFCCSRLNCDLT
+370 SDAFYFCIKLNCDFT
-385 IPHLWDEIP
+385 IPHLWDKLP
-394 MGTFAGTVFNTL
+394 YGTFTNTQFNTL
-406 TLAEGITSID
+406 TLSEGITSID

-499 VLPEGL
+499 VLPEGV
-505 TTIGTEAFKNCQK
+505 TTIGREAFKNCKK

-529 TIGKDAFYRCSKW
+529 TIGEDAFNRCYEW
-542 EGEVSLPLV
+542 DGEVSIPLV
-551 TELPENAFSGCNM
+551 TDLSKNAFVECKK

-593 PNGLETIET
+593 SNGLETIET

-610 LTEVVIPESVTTIG
+610 LTEVVIPESVTSIG
-624 AEIFGLCKSLQ
+624 GEIFGLCKSLQ

-666 KSFGNRVFNNCKA
+666 KSFGNRVFYDCKA
-679 LERMIIHDG
+679 LERMTIHDG

-746 IEEMVIPETVKKLAS
+746 IEEMVIPETVKKLAC
-761 SFTDCKNLKRFVFPK
+761 SFTDCKSLKRFVFPK

-814 NKSELPAT
+814 DKSELPAT

-930 KKEAEGFITLSNPV
+930 KTEGEGFITLNNPV

-978 ATNEVSY
+978 AKDEVSY

-1004 IIDGINSS
+1004 IVDGINSS
-1012 EYAKNVYTYKAPVIR
+1012 EYVKSVYTYEPPVVK
-1027 KVSLEICG
+1027 KVVLYVCG
-1035 MTVDE
+1035 RLVDE
-1040 KNCNDVLGDKGS
+1040 KNAYDIFGDKTVS
-1052 VVYDPKSEV
+1052 YDPKSEV
-1061 LTLTWATID
+1061 LTLTWANID
-1070 ATKQKSAYSAINGGG
+1070 ATKFKASNIISGSG

-1097 LKSNGYGINYGVFG
+1097 LKAPGTPIMYGHQLGVP
-1111 MEGGGGNLT
+1111 GGSNLT
-1120 IVGDENSMLNI
+1120 IVGDENSILTVETTN
-1131 ELSDDSADGIYSYLG
+1131 EQKGGYSCGIDMYCG

-1152 CAVII
+1152 CTVVAT
-1157 NGGWSGV
+1157 GGTHGLYT
-1164 FMKYG
+1164 KTG
-1169 MEGEDGV
+1169 PEHGLTLRGEH
-1176 FTIKGENAL
+1176 AL
-1185 LNSTGKQ
+1185 LNLTGTES
-1192 AAMMN
+1192 AMDH
-1197 IGTLVLDKNLAIVV
+1197 VQRFDLDKMLRILEPEGAEFWDGSIWLGKEKQTHVVIGAPRTDDNVEV
-1211 PEGGIFFDHAIF
+1211 PE
-1223 LGDEMQKHAVIRS
+1223 IREDYQ
-1236 ITNKDVVDVP
+1236 T
-1246 VTRGEY
+1246 
-1252 DSNFSNTLVDEK
+1252 NFSSDLVDQK
-1264 TGEPST
+1264 TGEA
-1270 LENVVLDN
+1270 LNVENVVINN
-1278 VFFNVIPDN
+1278 VYYNLLAANDDGFDAKEQCLILNTSMDYYTMNKRIPA
-1287 GDGYDATEQCVVLNT
+1287 DATVT
-1302 TMDLNVMNNRVPTEV
+1302 
-1317 NSYEVFADWYNG
+1317 ADFGSWYNG
-1329 MTMVLSGKGTLHID
+1329 LIIVVNGKGTID
-1343 CKTVGA
+1343 IDYQTEGGSQLA
-1349 TRLGVK
+1349 VK
-1355 IGGGDCQFYTAN
+1355 IGEEEAKYYTADKQG
-1367 ERNTIDVSYEL
+1367 RVQVPYDVA
-1378 PTPQYV
+1378 TTQYV
-1384 YIFAAPETSETP
+1384 YIYNSQYTG
-1396 EKSGEKPDPSKDSDI
+1396 GE
-1411 KKAPSSVKAD
+1411 KKAPTRTRAMAG
-1421 KSCLLVYKLSVAQ
+1421 KSW
-1434 THAYIG
+1434 
-1440 MGEYCMYST
+1440 
-1449 YTPMVNVNL
+1449 
-1458 SEQTDI
+1458 
-1464 EAFAVQV
+1464 
-1471 MDEGL
+1471 L
-1476 KINKITGKV
+1476 KIYGMKV
-1485 PAGTPMLIRRMG
+1485 TPQD
-1497 KPEAGTKTLAVPLAT
+1497 P
-1512 GAMDNMPENDLVSAT
+1512 T
-1527 GIMRAADLAK
+1527 GIHNIFVDSEGRPVAVYDM
-1537 ANGYIL
+1537 NGR
-1543 EAEAGFFTKVEAD
+1543 KVNNPG
-1556 DATVVVRK
+1556 K
-1564 GEAYLLVSNTKAPYA
+1564 GV
-1579 FNLSDATGID
+1579 
-1589 ATKWTDG
+1589 
-1596 KKPVIH
+1596 
-1602 TLQGVRV
+1602 
-1609 TAPTAPGIYIVNG
+1609 YIVNG
-1622 KKKVVK
+1622 KKIMNRQ

>member
-1 MSHQFTKPI
+1 MYT
-10 RNEFFNQQETNIHNQ
+10 
-25 HNDKIMRK
+25 IMRK

-81 GANATIVPTE
+81 SANATIVPE
-91 KCNISLK
+91 DKYGAEIK
-98 TNADGSKY
+98 TDANGQKY
-106 ISIYCPWTD
+106 ASIYCYWVD
-115 LTKFDYPEIV
+115 LQYHDYPEIV
-125 EFPRTFYVADEKK
+125 EFPRTIYNKFDKK
-138 SYPVKHAGIHVGNTV
+138 TYPVKAAGIEIGNTV
-153 KKVIFHDGITNGS
+153 KKIIFHDGITSGF
-166 VTYQNSNFALESIVF
+166 VRYTGRTCALESIVY
-181 ENSNAEAR
+181 ENSNAIAN

-194 NSTLKEVVL
+194 NGTLKEVVL

-208 NVNLSFNSKLESV
+208 NVNLSSNSKLESV

-313 SDNVTSIGEYAFNH
+313 SDNVTYIGEYAFNY

-345 SAFDNCTYWD
+345 SAFNNCTYWD

-499 VLPEGL
+499 VLPEGV
-505 TTIGTEAFKNCQK
+505 TTIGREAFKNCKK

-529 TIGKDAFYRCSKW
+529 TIGEDAFNRCYEW
-542 EGEVSLPLV
+542 DGEVSIPLV
-551 TELPENAFSGCNM
+551 TDLSKNAFVECKK

-610 LTEVVIPESVTTIG
+610 LTEVVIPESVTSIG
-624 AEIFGLCKSLQ
+624 GEIFGLCKSLQ

-746 IEEMVIPETVKKLAS
+746 IEEMVIPETVKKLAC
-761 SFTDCKNLKRFVFPK
+761 SFTDCKSLKRFVFPK

-814 NKSELPAT
+814 DKSELPAT

-833 CTQLKEMVIPE
+833 CKQLKEMVIPE

-878 KDCPL
+878 MDCPL

-930 KKEAEGFITLSNPV
+930 KTEGEGFITLNNPV

-985 AVYTEPLNISEQSV
+985 AMYTEPLNISEQSV

-1004 IIDGINSS
+1004 IVDGINSS
-1012 EYAKNVYTYKAPVIR
+1012 EYVKSVYTYEPPVVK
-1027 KVSLEICG
+1027 KVVLYVCG
-1035 MTVDE
+1035 RLVDE
-1040 KNCNDVLGDKGS
+1040 KNAYDIFGDKTVS
-1052 VVYDPKSEV
+1052 YDPKSEV
-1061 LTLTWATID
+1061 LTLTWANID
-1070 ATKQKSAYSAINGGG
+1070 ATKFKASNIISGSG

-1097 LKSNGYGINYGVFG
+1097 LKAPGTPIMYGHQLGVP
-1111 MEGGGGNLT
+1111 GGSNLT
-1120 IVGDENSMLNI
+1120 IVGDENSILTVETTN
-1131 ELSDDSADGIYSYLG
+1131 EDKGGYSCGIDMYCG

-1152 CAVII
+1152 CTVVAT
-1157 NGGWSGV
+1157 GGTHGLYT
-1164 FMKYG
+1164 KTG
-1169 MEGEDGV
+1169 PEEGL
-1176 FTIKGENAL
+1176 TLRGEHAL
-1185 LNSTGKQ
+1185 LNLTGTES
-1192 AAMMN
+1192 AMDHVQW
-1197 IGTLVLDKNLAIVV
+1197 LDLDKMLMILEPEGAEFWDGSIWLGKEKQTHVVIGAPRTDDNVEV
-1211 PEGGIFFDHAIF
+1211 PE
-1223 LGDEMQKHAVIRS
+1223 IRE
-1236 ITNKDVVDVP
+1236 
-1246 VTRGEY
+1246 EY
-1252 DSNFSNTLVDEK
+1252 QTNFSSDLTDQK
-1264 TGEPST
+1264 TGEA
-1270 LENVVLDN
+1270 LNVENVVINN
-1278 VFFNVIPDN
+1278 VYYNLPAANNDGFDDKEQCLILNTSMDYYTMNKRIPA
-1287 GDGYDATEQCVVLNT
+1287 DATVT
-1302 TMDLNVMNNRVPTEV
+1302 
-1317 NSYEVFADWYNG
+1317 ADFGSWYNG
-1329 MTMVLSGKGTLHID
+1329 LIIVVNGKGTID
-1343 CKTVGA
+1343 IDYQTEGGSQLA
-1349 TRLGVK
+1349 VK
-1355 IGGGDCQFYTAN
+1355 IGEEEAKYYTADKQG
-1367 ERNTIDVSYEL
+1367 RVQVSYDVA
-1378 PTPQYV
+1378 TPQYV
-1384 YIFAAPETSETP
+1384 YIYNSQYTG
-1396 EKSGEKPDPSKDSDI
+1396 GE
-1411 KKAPSSVKAD
+1411 KKAPTRTRAMAG
-1421 KSCLLVYKLSVAQ
+1421 KSW
-1434 THAYIG
+1434 
-1440 MGEYCMYST
+1440 
-1449 YTPMVNVNL
+1449 
-1458 SEQTDI
+1458 
-1464 EAFAVQV
+1464 
-1471 MDEGL
+1471 L
-1476 KINKITGKV
+1476 KIYGMKIT
-1485 PAGTPMLIRRMG
+1485 PQEP
-1497 KPEAGTKTLAVPLAT
+1497 
-1512 GAMDNMPENDLVSAT
+1512 T
-1527 GIMRAADLAK
+1527 GIHNIFVDSEGRPVTVYDM
-1537 ANGYIL
+1537 NGR
-1543 EAEAGFFTKVEAD
+1543 KVNNPG
-1556 DATVVVRK
+1556 K
-1564 GEAYLLVSNTKAPYA
+1564 GV
-1579 FNLSDATGID
+1579 
-1589 ATKWTDG
+1589 
-1596 KKPVIH
+1596 
-1602 TLQGVRV
+1602 
-1609 TAPTAPGIYIVNG
+1609 YIVNG
-1622 KKKVVK
+1622 KKIMKRQ

>member
-244 TLPSTIKTIGGNA
+244 TLPSTIKTIETNA

-313 SDNVTSIGEYAFNH
+313 SDNVTYIGEYAFNY

-334 KMPSAIETIGM
+334 NMPSAIETIGM
-345 SAFDNCTYWD
+345 NAFDNCTYWD
-355 YGKNELKMPNIKSIG
+355 YGKNEMKMPNIKSIG

-499 VLPEGL
+499 VLPEGV
-505 TTIGTEAFKNCQK
+505 TTIGREAFKNCQK

-529 TIGKDAFYRCSKW
+529 TIGEDAFNRCYEW
-542 EGEVSLPLV
+542 DGEVSLPLV
-551 TELPENAFSGCNM
+551 TDLSKNAFVECKK
-564 LRKMSFGPQL
+564 LRKMSLGPQL

-610 LTEVVIPESVTTIG
+610 LTEVVIPESVTSIG
-624 AEIFGLCKSLQ
+624 GEIFGLCKSLQ

-746 IEEMVIPETVKKLAS
+746 IEEMVIPETVKKLAC
-761 SFTDCKNLKRFVFPK
+761 SFTDCKSLKRFVFPK

-930 KKEAEGFITLSNPV
+930 KTEGEGFITLNNPV

-985 AVYTEPLNISEQSV
+985 AMYTEPLNISEQSV

-1111 MEGGGGNLT
+1111 LEGGGGNLT

-1185 LNSTGKQ
+1185 LNTTGKQ

-1211 PEGGIFFDHAIF
+1211 PEGGVFFEHAIF

-1252 DSNFSNTLVDEK
+1252 DSNFSNTLVEEK

-1384 YIFAAPETSETP
+1384 YIFAAPEASETP
-1396 EKSGEKPDPSKDSDI
+1396 EKPGEKPDPSKDPDI

-1512 GAMDNMPENDLVSAT
+1512 GAMDIMPENDLVSAT